1 MMNFERVEMRAIFVA
16 VLVLAFALTGCVAK
30 LAADIVTAPIKVGSA
45 VVDAAT
51 TSQSEADRNRGRAL
65 RKEEERE
72 DKARKKAEKES
83 DSAPY

>member
-1 MMNFERVEMRAIFVA
+1 MRAIFVA

>member
-1 MMNFERVEMRAIFVA
+1 MRAIITVI
-16 VLVLAFALTGCVAK
+16 LALALSGCVAK

-72 DKARKKAEKES
+72 EKERKKAEKES
-83 DSAPY
+83 DAAPY